1 MAFRLLR
8 ICSTEDSFEK
18 RLEELKSEFLI
29 PRNYHNKI
37 IESQYSR
44 IRNLPGMNYLERRKN
59 SLVKKEKKKKDNSRI
74 ISPLDYNPLLPNIS
88 EVLQKHH
95 RSMLF
100 KKPELREVFSGPPMA
115 SLRQPPNLRSLL
127 CRSSLFQ
134 PTRGS
139 KFQRSSHREAPG
151 WKNVERAPV
160 HVAHSLM

>member
-1 MAFRLLR
+1 MVRLLR
-8 ICSTEDSFEK
+8 ICSAEDSFEK

-115 SLRQPPNLRSLL
+115 SLRQPPNLRSLSSNL
-127 CRSSLFQ
+127 PEDQRFKGVVTGRLQYMLPIRSS
-134 PTRGS
+134 
-139 KFQRSSHREAPG
+139 SHEEDFWTCDRI
-151 WKNVERAPV
+151 
-160 HVAHSLM
+160 ST